1 MGEIVN
7 LKLHRKRQARAAKD
21 ERTAENRA
29 VFGRTKVEKTLTEA
43 ERLKA
48 AKDLEAHQREE

>member
-21 ERTAENRA
+21 ERAAENRA